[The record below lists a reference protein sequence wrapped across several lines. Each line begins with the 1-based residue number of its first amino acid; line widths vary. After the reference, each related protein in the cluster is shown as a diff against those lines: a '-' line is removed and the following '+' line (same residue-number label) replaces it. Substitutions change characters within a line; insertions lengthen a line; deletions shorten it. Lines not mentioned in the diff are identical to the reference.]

1 MEHTVPEHHHPHSAD
16 PHGSHPHGH
25 GHAHGSIDPSITASA
40 RGMWAVKWS
49 LAIMGATAVLQFVVV
64 LMSHSVA
71 LLADTIH
78 NFGDA
83 ATAIPLGI
91 AFLFSRRKPS
101 KKFTYGFGRVEDLAG
116 MIVVLLI
123 LISAAVAAYEAINR
137 LLHPQPV
144 THLWA
149 VVAASVIGFLGNEGV
164 AIFRI
169 RVGKEIGS
177 AALVADGYHARVDGW
192 TSLAVVFGALGV
204 WFGYPLADPVIG
216 LVITIAILWI
226 VWQSGKEVFTRVL
239 DGIEP
244 ERLDEIRAIAEQTEG
259 VIEVTDVRARWIGHR
274 IHAEINVAVAPGLT
288 VEEGHEIARRVQ
300 QELVHTIDFLSSLVV
315 HVDPEH
321 QSGERHHHP
330 ARETGD
336 QSGAHKYERTEQ

>member
-1 MEHTVPEHHHPHSAD
+1 LAEDHHSHSED
-16 PHGSHPHGH
+16 THGSHSHNHGH
-25 GHAHGSIDPSITASA
+25 SHGSIDPSITTSA

-49 LAIMGATAVLQFVVV
+49 LAILGATAVLQLVVV
-64 LMSHSVA
+64 LISHSIA

-91 AFLFSRRKPS
+91 AFLLSRRKPS
-101 KKFTYGFGRVEDLAG
+101 KRFTYGFGRVEDVAG

-123 LISAAVAAYEAINR
+123 LISAAVAAYEAIDR
-137 LLHPQPV
+137 LLHPQAV
-144 THLWA
+144 SYLWA
-149 VVAASVIGFLGNEGV
+149 VVAASVVGFLGNEGV

-169 RVGKEIGS
+169 KVGKEIGS

-204 WFGYPLADPVIG
+204 WLGYPLADPVIG
-216 LVITIAILWI
+216 LAITIAILWI

-244 ERLDEIRAIAEQTEG
+244 ERLNEIRAAAEQTAG
-259 VIEVTDVRARWIGHR
+259 VHDVSDVRARWIGHR
-274 IHAEINVAVAPGLT
+274 IHAEVNLAVAPELT
-288 VEEGHEIARRVQ
+288 VAAGHEIATRLQ
-300 QELVHTIDFLSSLVV
+300 HELIHSVNYLASVVV
-315 HVDPEH
+315 HIDPENA
-321 QSGERHHHP
+321 SGEYHHGLG
-330 ARETGD
+330 E
-336 QSGAHKYERTEQ
+336 

>member
-1 MEHTVPEHHHPHSAD
+1 
-16 PHGSHPHGH
+16 
-25 GHAHGSIDPSITASA
+25 
-40 RGMWAVKWS
+40 MWAVKWS
-49 LAIMGATAVLQFVVV
+49 LAIMGSTAVLQFVVV
-64 LMSHSVA
+64 LMSHSIA

-149 VVAASVIGFLGNEGV
+149 VVAASVVGFLGNEGV

-192 TSLAVVFGALGV
+192 TSLAVVIGALGV

-300 QELVHTIDFLSSLVV
+300 HELVHTINFLSSLVV

-321 QSGERHHHP
+321 QSGEHHHHHP
-330 ARETGD
+330 AREIGD
-336 QSGAHKYERTEQ
+336 QSGAHKHERTEQ

>member
-1 MEHTVPEHHHPHSAD
+1 MPEHHHPHSAD

-25 GHAHGSIDPSITASA
+25 GHAHGSIDPIIAASA

-49 LAIMGATAVLQFVVV
+49 LAIMGSTAVLQFVVV
-64 LMSHSVA
+64 LMSHSIA

-149 VVAASVIGFLGNEGV
+149 VVAASVVGFLGNEGV

-192 TSLAVVFGALGV
+192 TSLAVVIGALGV

-300 QELVHTIDFLSSLVV
+300 HELVHTINFLSSLVV

-321 QSGERHHHP
+321 QSGEHHHHHP
-330 ARETGD
+330 AREIGD
-336 QSGAHKYERTEQ
+336 QSGAHKHERTEQ